1 MALSTTDID
10 LAKRANPL
18 KDMDA
23 PRAKQSSTD
32 RENTEPSLDKPSS
45 DTEDPRRLK
54 LLRDIVDPK

>member
-23 PRAKQSSTD
+23 PKAEQSSTD
-32 RENTEPSLDKPSS
+32 RENTEPSLNKPTS
-45 DTEDPRRLK
+45 DTEDARRLK